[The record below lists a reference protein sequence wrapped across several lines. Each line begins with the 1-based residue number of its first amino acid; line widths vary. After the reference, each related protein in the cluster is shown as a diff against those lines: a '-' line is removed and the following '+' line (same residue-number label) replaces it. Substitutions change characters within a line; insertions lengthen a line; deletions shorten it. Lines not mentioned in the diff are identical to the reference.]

1 MEEVLVSV
9 RPGTASRGK
18 IHQIQ
23 LTLKPE
29 NSRRKVPDSAPSWIQ
44 VGPYE
49 AGKITR
55 QGNLVT
61 ADLTIPEDAAVD
73 ILLDVHVEF
82 GGNRNPMAFKRNDAF
97 RVVD

>member
-1 MEEVLVSV
+1 MEDVLVSV

-18 IHQIQ
+18 THQIQ
-23 LTLKPE
+23 LVLKPE
-29 NSRRKVPDSAPSWIQ
+29 NARRRFPDGTPSWVQ

-61 ADLTIPEDAAVD
+61 ADFAIPEDAAVD

-82 GGNRNPMAFKRNDAF
+82 GGNRNPMAFKRNEAF